1 MRGKIIK
8 RFLIKVLRKAVKL
21 LAKTNPKLLAKL
33 EVELQNVQGK
43 GSGAATTEA
52 EAKMALNFLLGAT
65 NKLVV
70 LDIGANI
77 GSYSEA
83 IRKFAPQA
91 TVFAFEP
98 SSIAR
103 KSLEDKFMGDRSV
116 TVVPLALGNKNSKE
130 ILWSDTPGSL
140 LASLTKRRL
149 KHFGID
155 FSQSESVEVV
165 TLDSWASSTK
175 VVPSLIKMD
184 VEGHELDVL
193 KGGFKTLALAKVVQ
207 FEFGGCNI
215 DTRTFFQDFWY
226 LLTEAGFQIHR
237 ISEGGPIR
245 ISHYSEQ
252 EESFRTTNYLAV
264 RG

>member
-1 MRGKIIK
+1 MRGNIIK
-8 RFLIKVLRKAVKL
+8 RFLIKVLRKAVQL
-21 LAKTNPKLLAKL
+21 LAKTNPKLLALL

-52 EAKMALNFLLGAT
+52 EAKMALNFLSRSST

-103 KSLEDKFMGDRSV
+103 KSLEDKFIGDRSV

-130 ILWSDTPGSL
+130 ILW
-140 LASLTKRRL
+140 
-149 KHFGID
+149 
-155 FSQSESVEVV
+155 
-165 TLDSWASSTK
+165 
-175 VVPSLIKMD
+175 
-184 VEGHELDVL
+184 
-193 KGGFKTLALAKVVQ
+193 
-207 FEFGGCNI
+207 
-215 DTRTFFQDFWY
+215 
-226 LLTEAGFQIHR
+226 
-237 ISEGGPIR
+237 
-245 ISHYSEQ
+245 
-252 EESFRTTNYLAV
+252 
-264 RG
+264 